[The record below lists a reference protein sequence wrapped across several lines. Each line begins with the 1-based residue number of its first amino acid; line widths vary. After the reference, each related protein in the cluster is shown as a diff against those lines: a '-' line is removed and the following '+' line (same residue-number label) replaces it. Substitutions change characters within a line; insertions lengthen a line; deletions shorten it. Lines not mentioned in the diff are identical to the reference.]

1 MAADRQNASARME
14 AGCPPQAQE
23 VSRSMDARH
32 LRVAVAA
39 LAVTFLGASHRTP
52 NFVVRAPSEDFARH
66 VGQAAETYR
75 RELAVRWL
83 GKELPRWASPCPISL
98 QVGPH
103 LGAGGAT
110 SFVFD
115 HGEVFNWQMQI
126 QGTPE
131 RIVDSVLPHEIT
143 HTIFASHFRRPLPRW
158 ADEGACTTVEHN
170 SERGKMSR
178 MLIDFLQTGRGIAFN
193 ELFVMRDYPSDV
205 MPLYSQGYSLCRFLI
220 EQGGPRKFVEFLGA
234 GMNGDRWNEAVKSHY
249 GFASLGQLQAA
260 WLEWVRQGSPA
271 LENNSTPAEPD
282 VILASATAPAK
293 SPSAATATSSPQ
305 PEPIYRAQSSD
316 TPVPSDA
323 TLATA
328 TIAAAATTPT
338 APTSSAVAAG
348 SIPPTVGPQAIA
360 AAPPDAQPSRWRSA
374 AARSETASASASR
387 GDSTGWRSSDRRAEE
402 PGAGPGPVAA
412 VESHEVQESLN
423 TVEELA
429 PRRATTSSAATDKSP
444 QRRVLLEW
452 TRPAAPGQRV
462 AANRP
467 VSPAP
472 FEKREQARG
481 AEADNGTRPIYFDA
495 PLRPTLLR

>member
-1 MAADRQNASARME
+1 
-14 AGCPPQAQE
+14 
-23 VSRSMDARH
+23 MDARH

-39 LAVTFLGASHRTP
+39 LAVTLLGASHRTP

-66 VGQAAETYR
+66 VGEAAETYR
-75 RELAVRWL
+75 RELAVRWI
-83 GKELPRWASPCPISL
+83 GKELPRWASPCPITL

-234 GMNGDRWNEAVKSHY
+234 GMNGDRWTEAVKSHY

-260 WLEWVRQGSPA
+260 WLDWVRQGSPA

-282 VILASATAPAK
+282 MILASATGPAK
-293 SPSAATATSSPQ
+293 SPSAAAATNSPQ
-305 PEPIYRAQSSD
+305 PEPIYRAQSAD
-316 TPVPSDA
+316 TPVPTDA

-328 TIAAAATTPT
+328 TIAAAAAPATPT
-338 APTSSAVAAG
+338 ASTVAAG
-348 SIPPTVGPQAIA
+348 PIPPTVGPQAIA
-360 AAPPDAQPSRWRSA
+360 AAPTDAQPSRWRSA
-374 AARSETASASASR
+374 AAMPQTASASASR
-387 GDSTGWRSSDRRAEE
+387 GDSTRWRSSDRRAEE
-402 PGAGPGPVAA
+402 PAAAPGPVAA
-412 VESHEVQESLN
+412 VESHEPPESST
-423 TVEELA
+423 TVAEPA
-429 PRRATTSSAATDKSP
+429 PRRATTSSAAADKSP

-452 TRPAAPGQRV
+452 TRPTAPGQRV

-467 VSPAP
+467 ISTTP
-472 FEKREQARG
+472 FEMREQDRG
-481 AEADNGTRPIYFDA
+481 AEAENGTRPIYFDA
-495 PLRPTLLR
+495 PLRRTLLR